1 MSLALADELFLI
13 THDFRNGKAKLSE
26 PALGIGLSAA
36 LLAELVF
43 SGSLVV
49 ADGRLAL
56 GEYPP
61 PPERLTEALLEQTR
75 QELFRQAVPVRD
87 WLASHRR
94 LVVELV
100 ADRMVRAGE
109 LTREQ
114 HKRLGRT
121 TTRFYPTKPSEA
133 FIRVQRLSSYLRTR
147 IEISAG
153 DAVLAALVT
162 VMGPG
167 ANLLDLEDAERE
179 YLEQL
184 TPLLPLPLRELLAI
198 TETSIAAALRNPHF

>member
-1 MSLALADELFLI
+1 VSLALADELFLI
-13 THDFRNGKAKLSE
+13 THDFQSGKARLSD
-26 PALGIGLSAA
+26 PALGIGLSTA

-49 ADGRLAL
+49 AEGRIGL

-61 PPERLTEALLEQTR
+61 PAERLTEALFEQTR
-75 QELFRQAVPVRD
+75 KELLQKDVSVRD

-94 LVVELV
+94 LVLDLV
-100 ADRMVRAGE
+100 ADRMIRATE
-109 LTREQ
+109 LRREQ

-121 TTRFYPTKPSEA
+121 STRFYPTKPSEA

-162 VMGPG
+162 VMSPNG
-167 ANLLDLEDAERE
+167 ALLDLDEPERQ

-184 TPLLPLPLRELLAI
+184 TPLLPLPLRELLSI
-198 TETSIAAALRNPHF
+198 TESSIVAAQRNPHF

>member
-13 THDFRNGKAKLSE
+13 THDLQTGKARLAD

-36 LLAELVF
+36 TLAELVF
-43 SGSLVV
+43 SGSLIISE
-49 ADGRLAL
+49 GHL
-56 GEYPP
+56 GLGGYPP
-61 PPERLTEALLEQTR
+61 PAERLSEALLDQAR
-75 QELFRQAVPVRD
+75 NELAQQDVTVRG

-94 LVVELV
+94 IVLDLV

-109 LTREQ
+109 LRREQ

-121 TTRFYPTKPSEA
+121 TRRFYPTKPTEA

-153 DAVLAALVT
+153 DAVLAGLVT
-162 VMGPG
+162 VMAPG
-167 ANLLDLEDAERE
+167 GHLLELDESERE
-179 YLEQL
+179 YLRQL
-184 TPLLPLPLRELLAI
+184 TPLLPLPLRELLSL
-198 TETSIAAALRNPHF
+198 TEASIVAAQRSPHV

>member
-1 MSLALADELFLI
+1 VSLALADELLLI
-13 THDFRNGKAKLSE
+13 THDFQSGKARLSD

-43 SGSLVV
+43 SGALVV
-49 ADGRLAL
+49 TEGRLSL

-61 PPERLTEALLEQTR
+61 PAERLNEALFEQTR
-75 QELFRQAVPVRD
+75 GELLQQEVSVRD

-94 LVVELV
+94 LVLDLV

-109 LTREQ
+109 LRRDQ

-121 TTRFYPTKPSEA
+121 STRFYPTKPSEA

-153 DAVLAALVT
+153 DAVLAALVI
-162 VMGPG
+162 VMAPNGH
-167 ANLLDLEDAERE
+167 LLDLDDEELQ

-198 TETSIAAALRNPHF
+198 TEASILAAQRNPLF